1 MVSVRQP
8 AGATSDGEPADDVCE
23 LEAAVL
29 LGVTLCVAEGDGE
42 ADAELLTGVA
52 LILALE
58 LALALCETS
67 AAAA

>member
-8 AGATSDGEPADDVCE
+8 ADATVGELVEDVCAP
-23 LEAAVL
+23 EAAVL
-29 LGVTLCVAEGDGE
+29 LGVTLCVGEADGE
-42 ADAELLTGVA
+42 ADAVLCTGLA
-52 LILALE
+52 LALE

>member
-8 AGATSDGEPADDVCE
+8 AGATRDGALADDVFA

-29 LGVTLCVAEGDGE
+29 LGVTLCVAEADGE
-42 ADAELLTGVA
+42 ADAELLTGLA

>member
-1 MVSVRQP
+1 MSVRQP
-8 AGATSDGEPADDVCE
+8 AGATSDGELADDVCA

-29 LGVTLCVAEGDGE
+29 LGATLCVAEADGE
-42 ADAELLTGVA
+42 ADVELLTGLA

-58 LALALCETS
+58 IALALCETS